1 METRRPIVGLLC
13 CNELVDRAVQTVATR
28 FLLPLA
34 SVSRTSTLLVP
45 AVADTADV
53 QGFAAL
59 FDALLLTGS
68 RSHVGPERYGA
79 GPPCPDWP
87 VDPERDEVALALAG
101 RMIEMGK
108 PVFGICRGMQ
118 EINVLFGGSLS
129 SEVCRGRHHRGFL
142 PAGEYD
148 RLFQHRHDVE
158 LASNGR
164 LATLTGERRLRV
176 NSVHEQAV
184 DRLGAGLSV
193 DAVSA
198 DDGIIE
204 AIRGDG
210 CGAEVLG
217 VQWHP
222 EWDVATSTASQ
233 AFFKRIGEAARST
246 NGGN

>member
-1 METRRPIVGLLC
+1 MEARRPIVGLLC
-13 CNELVDRAVQTVATR
+13 CNELVYRAVQVVATR

-34 SVSRTSTLLVP
+34 NVSQASTLLVP
-45 AVADTADV
+45 AVADAADV
-53 QGFAAL
+53 PGFAAL

-79 GPPCPDWP
+79 GPAGSEWP

-129 SEVCRGRHHRGFL
+129 AEACRGRHHRGFL
-142 PAGEYD
+142 PNDDYAQ
-148 RLFQHRHDVE
+148 LFQHRHDVE

-164 LATLTGERRLRV
+164 LATLTGRTRLRV

-184 DRLGAGLSV
+184 DRLGTGLSI

-222 EWDVATSTASQ
+222 EWDVATSAASQ
-233 AFFKRIGEAARST
+233 AFFQRIGEAARSAVRAS
-246 NGGN
+246 